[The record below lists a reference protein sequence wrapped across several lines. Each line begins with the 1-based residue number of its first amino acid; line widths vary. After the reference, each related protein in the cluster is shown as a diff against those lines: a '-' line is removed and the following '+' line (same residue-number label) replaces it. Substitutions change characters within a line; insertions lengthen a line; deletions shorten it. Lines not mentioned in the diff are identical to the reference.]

1 MNFMSRLTTNKP
13 VSEMGMLELAYNS
26 CYIDE
31 DGCCAKYRD
40 FNTNMDAREL
50 ARDLMREYNFWEIDD
65 DEMLSDEIF
74 DATIMENLKYGT
86 KELEGLI
93 ALFYRN
99 LWAMAELRERLKYY
113 EDLADNGRLVELPCR
128 VEDKAYHI
136 IVDRMAE
143 PSIYISVH
151 EIKDVSAKA
160 VYFADDWW
168 AFEEMPELNAFLS
181 KEEAEKALE
190 EMRCKNE

>member
-1 MNFMSRLTTNKP
+1 MSRLTTNKA
-13 VSEMGMLELAYNS
+13 VAEMHTLELAHNS

-31 DGCCAKYRD
+31 NGNARYRD
-40 FNTNMDAREL
+40 FEMDIDARDMTRMLYERYANITLSEDAEEL
-50 ARDLMREYNFWEIDD
+50 DEALLDDLNFT
-65 DEMLSDEIF
+65 
-74 DATIMENLKYGT
+74 A
-86 KELEGLI
+86 KEDIAGLL

-113 EDLADNGRLVELPCR
+113 EDLEDAGRLLELPCR
-128 VEDKAYHI
+128 VGDKAYHI
-136 IVDRMAE
+136 IEDRMAE

-168 AFEEMPELNAFLS
+168 TFEEMPELNAFLS

-190 EMRCKNE
+190 KLK

>member
-1 MNFMSRLTTNKP
+1 MSRLTTNKP

-26 CYIDE
+26 CFIDE

-40 FNTNMDAREL
+40 FNTDMDAREL
-50 ARDLMREYNFWEIDD
+50 ARDLMREFGFWEIDD
-65 DEMLSDEIF
+65 DEMLSDELF
-74 DATIMENLKYGT
+74 DDVIMENLQYGT

-113 EDLADNGRLVELPCR
+113 EDLEEQGKLLKLKCKVG
-128 VEDKAYHI
+128 DKAYHVI
-136 IVDRMAE
+136 EDSIAK
-143 PSIYISVH
+143 PPIYISEH
-151 EIKDVSAKA
+151 EIKDVSAKG

-168 AFEEMPELNAFLS
+168 TFEEMRECKAFLD
-181 KEEAEKALE
+181 KEEAEKVLKQIGGGSDE
-190 EMRCKNE
+190 